1 MDPNNL
7 TRREVIDSQLT
18 ATSVHM
24 IQISVG
30 SKDFPHIQ
38 HFYTA
43 KEALEG
49 LFGVFV
55 GNPSMKRTSY
65 DALSNQAVGFF
76 MLEGEDHGGMYR
88 RLKGIA
94 TSFRNHGA
102 LHIDDNWIK
111 MKYVSSL
118 MPVAPISLKSP
129 DEVTTTIQ

>member
-18 ATSVHM
+18 ATSLHM
-24 IQISVG
+24 IQIFMG
-30 SKDFPHIQ
+30 SKDFLHIQ

-49 LFGVFV
+49 LSDVFV
-55 GNPSMKRTSY
+55 GNPSMKRTRY

-76 MLEGEDHGGMYR
+76 MLEGEDHGEMYR

-94 TSFRNHGA
+94 TTFRNHGA

-111 MKYVSSL
+111 MKYVSSP
-118 MPVAPISLKSP
+118 MPFEHTDL
-129 DEVTTTIQ
+129 